1 MRRVWYAN
9 TAAGIRV
16 HAKDQSLQCSFAGA
30 NVRKWVS
37 HAIPDDGNTH
47 YAAILH
53 EERHVMPEIRCTFL
67 SLGDLMCK
75 RRFLHVSWSITQR
88 ALLSWLAGYLSD
100 YQIVYP
106 ITRYQCLEPHGN
118 RDQLTRFMPLPATQV
133 PAAPLH

>member
-47 YAAILH
+47 SAAILH
-53 EERHVMPEIRCTFL
+53 EERHIMPEIRCTFL

-75 RRFLHVSWSITQR
+75 RRFLTCFLEHYTESITQLVGWISFR
-88 ALLSWLAGYLSD
+88 LSNSIPY
-100 YQIVYP
+100 
-106 ITRYQCLEPHGN
+106 N
-118 RDQLTRFMPLPATQV
+118 
-133 PAAPLH
+133 